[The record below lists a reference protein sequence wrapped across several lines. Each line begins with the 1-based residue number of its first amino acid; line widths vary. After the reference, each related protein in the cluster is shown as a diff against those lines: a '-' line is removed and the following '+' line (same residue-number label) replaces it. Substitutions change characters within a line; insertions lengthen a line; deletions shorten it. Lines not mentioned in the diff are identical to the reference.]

1 MPGIEGLHT
10 AMKAFEEMMK
20 KIETALSQ
28 GKIMQIRSKR
38 QGEMHQQE
46 PACRSRFQDASKRAL
61 APFLFVSLLIG
72 SPSLAQI
79 TAQIATSA
87 GKPEKLASQVS
98 GGTQQGTSEDQAVP
112 AQVTLPELVSA
123 ALARNPAIKSAAMRV
138 EALRA
143 RIPQARALPDPM
155 VSGGWMGNVE
165 PFSVQRG
172 DPSSYRGLTVSEE
185 LPFPGKLK
193 LKGQIADREA
203 EAAWWNYENTR
214 RSIVAQVKEAYY
226 DYFYFEKAISITEK
240 DEDLLKKLEKIA
252 EVRYQVGKGIQE
264 DVLRAQVE
272 VSQIL
277 QRLTILRQQDR
288 TARVRLNTLLNQ
300 DPETPLPPPASF
312 TESQFNYSLD
322 QLYEMARKN
331 DPGLEESRRMIE
343 ANRYAVNLAEKAYEP
358 DFTVAYNYAQRPLMP
373 DMHGFTVG
381 INIPIFYKAKQREGV
396 IEASNNLNSARQDHD
411 SRLTEV
417 NFEVKQDYLAAK
429 ASEDLENLYSK
440 AIVPQSS
447 LALESAMSSYEVG
460 KVDFLS
466 MLDNFLNVL
475 DYEVNYYRELSD
487 FQIALARLE
496 PLLGVELT
504 K

>member
-1 MPGIEGLHT
+1 MPEIKGMHT
-10 AMKAFEEMMK
+10 AMKASEEMMK
-20 KIETALSQ
+20 RIETALSQ
-28 GKIMQIRSKR
+28 EKIMQIRCKR
-38 QGEMHQQE
+38 PGEMRQQE
-46 PACRSRFQDASKRAL
+46 PARHSRLQNTFKRAL
-61 APFLFVSLLIG
+61 APFLFASLLIA

-87 GKPEKLASQVS
+87 GKPEKPASQVS

-165 PFSVQRG
+165 PLSVQRG

-214 RSIVAQVKEAYY
+214 RSVVAQVKEAYY

-240 DEDLLKKLEKIA
+240 DEDLLQKLEKIA

-272 VSQIL
+272 VSRIL

-373 DMHGFTVG
+373 DMHGFMVG
-381 INIPIFYKAKQREGV
+381 INIPIFYKTKQRQGV

-417 NFEVKQDYLAAK
+417 NFEVKQNYLAAK
-429 ASEDLENLYSK
+429 ASEDLARLYSK
-440 AIVPQSS
+440 AVVPQSS

-460 KVDFLS
+460 KLDFLS

-475 DYEVNYYRELSD
+475 DYEVNYYRELSN